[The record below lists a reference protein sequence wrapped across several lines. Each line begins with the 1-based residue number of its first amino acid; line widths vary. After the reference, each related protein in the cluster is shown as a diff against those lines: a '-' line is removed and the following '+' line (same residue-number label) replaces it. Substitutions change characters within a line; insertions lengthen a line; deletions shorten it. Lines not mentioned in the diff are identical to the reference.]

1 MLREG
6 AAAGR
11 GVNLSILIVNYN
23 GRAVLPGCLKSLS
36 TNVPSDHEVI
46 VADNCS
52 TDGSA
57 EMVESEYPWVRLV
70 RCATNGGFAAGNNAA
85 AGAASGDV
93 LLLLNPDTVL
103 CENITPALQVFSAN
117 PEIGVLTIR
126 ALERDGAEQPC
137 VGRFPT
143 PFRLAKLR
151 SLFQPV
157 GGDRSVSPV
166 DWVQGSFLLTSRE
179 NWQALGGLDEGF
191 FMYAEDLDF
200 CKRTRDRGLS
210 VVYVSTV
217 SYVHLGGFNRFRFDD
232 LMYGMAR
239 YVRKHE
245 RGGRRVAASAMLL
258 VGCCARLVRAVL
270 HCAVSPSRDNR
281 RFVRTAA
288 SACRRVMT

>member
-1 MLREG
+1 MLRG
-6 AAAGR
+6 GIVV
-11 GVNLSILIVNYN
+11 GMKLSILIVNYN
-23 GRAVLPGCLKSLS
+23 GRAVLPGCLRSLNA
-36 TNVPSDHEVI
+36 NVPTDYEVI

-57 EMVESEYPWVRLV
+57 EMVESDYPWVKLI
-70 RCATNGGFAAGNNAA
+70 RCATNGGFAAGNNVA
-85 AGAASGDV
+85 AGAATGSA
-93 LLLLNPDTVL
+93 LLLLNPDTEL
-103 CENITPALQVFSAN
+103 TESIAPALQVLSAN

-126 ALERDGAEQPC
+126 ALERDGTEQPC

-143 PFRLAKLR
+143 PLGLAKLR
-151 SLFQPV
+151 TLFRHV
-157 GGDRSVSPV
+157 GREHGVTFV

-179 NWQALGGLDEGF
+179 NWQALGGLDERF

-210 VVYVSTV
+210 VAYVPTV

-232 LMYGMAR
+232 LMSGMAR

-245 RGGRRVAASAMLL
+245 QGARRVAAAAVL
-258 VGCCARLVRAVL
+258 VCGCCARLVRAVL
-270 HCAVSPSRDNR
+270 HCAVVPSRDNR

-288 SACRRVMT
+288 SACRRVMA